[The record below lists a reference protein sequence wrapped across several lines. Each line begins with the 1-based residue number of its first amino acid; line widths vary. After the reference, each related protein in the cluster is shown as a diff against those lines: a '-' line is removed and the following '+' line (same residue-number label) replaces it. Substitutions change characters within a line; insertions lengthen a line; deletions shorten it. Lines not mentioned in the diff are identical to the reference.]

1 MLQGVFGGGAA
12 ALVLAAVFALLRPFS
27 FRAADLAVC
36 IVPAAIGVFLLGAG
50 RKLLRMHRAF
60 DYSNPDALSWK
71 IIRGATAY
79 VRIPDGGTCLDVG
92 CGSGAL
98 TIAVAKEKPKAKVTG
113 CDRWGKEYASF
124 SRPLCGQNAR
134 AENVSNVTFVPGD
147 AAALPFADETFDA
160 MMSSYVYHNIPAKD
174 RQALLLE
181 TFRVLKDGGTFAIH
195 DRMSKPRYGDMDA
208 FLEKLRKMGYRNV
221 ALIPTGDGKFM
232 TAKECRMYFLSG
244 TALLVGEKHRG
255 ESG

>member
-1 MLQGVFGGGAA
+1 
-12 ALVLAAVFALLRPFS
+12 
-27 FRAADLAVC
+27 
-36 IVPAAIGVFLLGAG
+36 
-50 RKLLRMHRAF
+50 MHRAF

-71 IIRGATAY
+71 IIRGGAFY

-98 TIAVAKEKPKAKVTG
+98 TIAAAKENPKATVTG

-124 SRPLCGQNAR
+124 SRTLCEQNAR

-147 AAALPFADETFDA
+147 ATALPFAEETFDA
-160 MMSSYVYHNIPAKD
+160 VTSNYVYHNIPAKD

-181 TFRVLKDGGTFAIH
+181 TLRVLKNGGTFAIH
-195 DRMSKPRYGDMDA
+195 DLMSKGRYGDMDA

-221 ALIPTGDGKFM
+221 ALIPAGDGKFM

-255 ESG
+255 ESR